1 MQGKQEELLV
11 KVVAEVVK
19 RLQSQ
24 GEEPL
29 VPIGISNRH
38 IHLSQRDLDVL
49 FGEGY
54 QLTKLKDLKQPGQY
68 AAKETVTIIG
78 PKGSFEGVRI
88 LGPVRAETQLEISLS
103 DGFKLGIK
111 APVKESGKIEN
122 TPGIKIK
129 GPVGTVEKAQGVIAA
144 LRHIHMPP
152 DFANRFGFKD
162 KDLVKVVV
170 GGERETQFHN
180 VLLRVSE
187 SYALEMHLDTDEA
200 NACGVANDD
209 LARIVKD

>member
-1 MQGKQEELLV
+1 MQGKQEELIG
-11 KVVAEVVK
+11 KIVAEVVK

-38 IHLSQRDLDVL
+38 IHLSQEDLDVL
-49 FGEGY
+49 FGKGY

-78 PKGSFEGVRI
+78 PKGSFDGVRI

-111 APVKESGKIEN
+111 APVRESGKIAS
-122 TPGIKIK
+122 TPGIIIK
-129 GPVGTVEKAQGVIAA
+129 GPAGTVEKSQGVIAA

-152 DFANRFGFKD
+152 DFANRFGLKD
-162 KDLVKVVV
+162 KDFVKVEV
-170 GGERETQFHN
+170 GGERKTLFHN
-180 VLLRVSE
+180 VLVRVSD
-187 SYALEMHLDTDEA
+187 SFALEMHLDTDEA

-209 LARIVKD
+209 LARIVLD